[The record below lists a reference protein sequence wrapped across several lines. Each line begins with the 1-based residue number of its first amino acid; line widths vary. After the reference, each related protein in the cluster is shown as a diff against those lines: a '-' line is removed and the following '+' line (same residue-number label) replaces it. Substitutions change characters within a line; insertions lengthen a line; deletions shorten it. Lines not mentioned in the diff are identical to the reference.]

1 MKCQGNAHHF
11 VLERELPP
19 SSKVIDAYLRPPVY
33 KSQALSKRRSI
44 DSTHLLG
51 NPEDVSLDDPIF
63 ILRRATSYRNS
74 TSRHRMSAPLD
85 EIALQQLHHQRDST
99 ASSTGSDAGG
109 EEVVSGKSRTPPSRQ
124 EIIAAQRAV
133 MRANQRAV
141 LSAQTN
147 SVRGMDVLLPN
158 NAVLRSAR
166 FDSSDRLRYS
176 YVEPDGESYDISDI
190 VADEWREH
198 GRQDVLAGVVGK
210 NRSTVDSEKLDRVL
224 HKIRSGKIKERER
237 EKKARAA
244 VGHHTSG
251 SADMRSLMSMDSG
264 MNSLA
269 ARSISAADS
278 LRSMSPSEYSD
289 TDRPASPGSAA
300 PQNKPAHARTGSA
313 LSYMSD
319 ERTYGI
325 TGRPGTATPTG
336 NNTTVTSSGATT
348 PTGKASP
355 GPTSRRNPSIAS
367 VVSEPSTGKN
377 TPPFGA
383 SPLPNSFSR
392 SQASS
397 RQGQYQHNHHPSR
410 SKSQLQTPRRP
421 IIPRDDFGIENMM
434 AVIECRAALMTVQ
447 GQRASQSYIATSLP
461 PLEPADEIFFGRP
474 MDLESLHPR
483 VRDIYIGGFKQLEE
497 IDKVCHI
504 FIFRVTS

>member
-1 MKCQGNAHHF
+1 
-11 VLERELPP
+11 
-19 SSKVIDAYLRPPVY
+19 
-33 KSQALSKRRSI
+33 
-44 DSTHLLG
+44 
-51 NPEDVSLDDPIF
+51 
-63 ILRRATSYRNS
+63 
-74 TSRHRMSAPLD
+74 MSAPLD

-99 ASSTGSDAGG
+99 ASSAGSDAG

-133 MRANQRAV
+133 MRANQRAIV
-141 LSAQTN
+141 SAQTN

-190 VADEWREH
+190 VGEEWREH

-244 VGHHTSG
+244 VGHHATG
-251 SADMRSLMSMDSG
+251 SADMTSLMSMDT
-264 MNSLA
+264 NSLA
-269 ARSISAADS
+269 ARSMSAADS

-289 TDRPASPGSAA
+289 TDRPATPGSTA
-300 PQNKPAHARTGSA
+300 PQNKPTHARAGSA

-319 ERTYGI
+319 ERMHGI
-325 TGRPGTATPTG
+325 GAGTATPTG
-336 NNTTVTSSGATT
+336 NNTTVASSGATT

-377 TPPFGA
+377 TPPFSA
-383 SPLPNSFSR
+383 SPLPNPFSR

-410 SKSQLQTPRRP
+410 SKSQLQSARRP
-421 IIPRDDFGIENMM
+421 IIPKGDFGIENMM
-434 AVIECRAALMTVQ
+434 AVIECRAALMTLQ
-447 GQRASQSYIATSLP
+447 GQSASQTYIATSLP
-461 PLEPADEIFFGRP
+461 PLEPADEILFGRP
-474 MDLESLHPR
+474 INFESLHPR
-483 VRDIYIGGFKQLEE
+483 VRDIYVDGFKQLEE
-497 IDKVCHI
+497 IDKVCCI
-504 FIFRVTS
+504 FIPRVTC